1 MICHLSEGASCLLRP
16 LRRTVRLAILAL
28 LAMPVAGAAA
38 DAWDALGPSRI
49 GEPEERIVA
58 AVGLQCREEAA
69 LRVCAAD
76 GANFAGVP
84 VTAIEARFRAGTLA
98 SVHVLLA
105 EAQYAALLGALRA
118 RLGEPEDRSYRARAG
133 MAGEFDA
140 GVKLWTQ
147 DHAGAV
153 VLEQFAGRIT
163 RSGLTFGDAAS
174 MASMLTE
181 KRSYPPGALRDL

>member
-1 MICHLSEGASCLLRP
+1 MICHLSQAGTCLLRQ
-16 LRRTVRLAILAL
+16 LWCAVHLAVLSL
-28 LAMPVAGAAA
+28 LATPAAGADA

-49 GEPEERIVA
+49 GEQEERILD

-76 GANFAGVP
+76 AARFAGVP
-84 VTAIEARFRAGTLA
+84 VTRIEARFRAGTLA
-98 SVHVLLA
+98 SVSVHLA
-105 EAQYAALLGALRA
+105 EAHYAALLGALRT

-133 MAGEFDA
+133 MAGEFEA
-140 GVKLWTQ
+140 GVKLWTR
-147 DHAGAV
+147 DDAAV

-174 MASMLTE
+174 MAPVLDE
-181 KRSYPPGALRDL
+181 KRSYPPGAARDL

>member
-1 MICHLSEGASCLLRP
+1 MLSHISGAGTGLLRQVW
-16 LRRTVRLAILAL
+16 RAAHLAL
-28 LAMPVAGAAA
+28 LSVLAMPAAGAGS

-49 GEPEERIVA
+49 GEREDTILG

-76 GANFAGVP
+76 AARFAGVP
-84 VTAIEARFRAGTLA
+84 ITRIEARFRAGTLTSV
-98 SVHVLLA
+98 SVHLPEVH
-105 EAQYAALLGALRA
+105 YAALLGALRT

-133 MAGEFDA
+133 MAGEFEA
-140 GVKLWTQ
+140 GVKLWTRG
-147 DHAGAV
+147 DAAV

-174 MASMLTE
+174 MAPMLDD
-181 KRSYPPGALRDL
+181 KRSYPPGAARDL